1 MKTRRSKSASQSR
14 NADPRHAPKE
24 AAKAAPKSSYQQAK
38 PQAKK
43 PFVASAKKDFHKA
56 NDDMTLTGFQSFKP
70 AVSTR
75 EPAYVSE
82 QAINTAPIDMSEGDF
97 QRVYGKHPVREALS
111 GSHACYKVWAA
122 QGLNEHVINEFQQ
135 LARDKGVPFQ
145 LVPHTKL
152 TQLLSHIG
160 NVNHQG
166 LVAEIGLYDYADWDQ
181 WIAGLKLAQAEQNKP
196 PFVLILDQIQD
207 PHNLGAILRTAEAA
221 GVQGV
226 ILPKHGSVGLSE
238 TVAKAS
244 AGAIETVPVL
254 QVTNLNRSIE
264 DLQALGLWVMGLSA
278 NGGQSH
284 FQSNL
289 TGPIALVIGSEHK
302 GLRPNI
308 EKHCDVL
315 LHIPMQSD
323 RSLNASVAAALAMY
337 EVVRQRLN
345 N

>member
-1 MKTRRSKSASQSR
+1 MKPRRPKSASQSR
-14 NADPRHAPKE
+14 NADPKPAKSPSKFNSKADQQ
-24 AAKAAPKSSYQQAK
+24 AAKAFVASSKKEFNKSAEK
-38 PQAKK
+38 PQAAHT
-43 PFVASAKKDFHKA
+43 ASKA
-56 NDDMTLTGFQSFKP
+56 RTIKTDAPRSKVPTNQD
-70 AVSTR
+70 
-75 EPAYVSE
+75 
-82 QAINTAPIDMSEGDF
+82 PIDLSQGDF
-97 QRVYGKHPVREALS
+97 QRVYGKHPVREVLT

-122 QGLNEHVINEFQQ
+122 QGLNEHVIKEFQQ
-135 LARDKGVPFQ
+135 LARDKDVPFQ
-145 LVPHTKL
+145 LVPHSRL
-152 TQLLSHIG
+152 EHLLSHLG
-160 NVNHQG
+160 DVNHQG
-166 LVAEIGLYDYADWDQ
+166 LAAEIGLYAYADWDP
-181 WIAGLKLAQAEQNKP
+181 WIAELKQAQSEQNKP

-254 QVTNLNRSIE
+254 QVTNLNRTIE

-302 GLRPNI
+302 GLRPNT

-337 EVVRQRLN
+337 EVVRQRLSN
-345 N
+345 